1 MAYYS
6 KKKKKKEWVK
16 SSNITEK
23 LLYIQNFK
31 LFEKEMASLKYLHK
45 FWFP

>member
-6 KKKKKKEWVK
+6 KKKRVK
-16 SSNITEK
+16 SSVTEK
-23 LLYIQNFK
+23 LLYIQNLK
-31 LFEKEMASLKYLHK
+31 LFEKKIASLKYLHK

>member
-1 MAYYS
+1 MS
-6 KKKKKKEWVK
+6 EMK
-16 SSNITEK
+16 SSSVTEK

-45 FWFP
+45 FRFPQKSDPY